1 MLDLLVWA
9 VVLCFMGFALLF
21 MSQSIVYWFVE
32 QNITSHIVAMIIVIA
47 ISLLISLFLI
57 WWSKQNCGSEIGPWC
72 QLFSGIIGLITS
84 IFIHMYDM
92 QHIIYHTDYNYVFV
106 DMLVFVILIVVGI
119 IEIKKLP
126 KY

>member
-1 MLDLLVWA
+1 MLDLLGWA
-9 VVLCFMGFALLF
+9 VVLCFMGFALLY

-47 ISLLISLFLI
+47 ISLLILLFLI
-57 WWSKQNCGSEIGPWC
+57 WWSKQNCGSVVAPWC
-72 QLFSGIIGLITS
+72 QLFAGIAGLITS
-84 IFIHMYDM
+84 IFIHIYDM

-106 DMLVFVILIVVGI
+106 DMLVFVILIVIGI
-119 IEIKKLP
+119 IGIHKSP